1 MALPIFTPIF
11 IVLMKLN
18 ISIFT
23 PKRSFL
29 LIAILCFIIYGNS
42 LNNEYSLDDDMVV
55 DNVLVT
61 HGIKAIPDIFKT
73 RYAVGKQEYEYRP
86 IVTSSF
92 ALEKQLFHELPA
104 SQTKE
109 EKIKNDQLTQA
120 NVSHFINLLLYI
132 FTCILLYK
140 LLQTIFKEYNLLLP
154 LLATLLFVVH
164 PLHTEPVVNIK
175 SRDELFVLLGLLI
188 ALIFYVKYATTHQLK
203 YVGLAMLA
211 VLFAALSKKNALA
224 ALGLVPV
231 VLYFVKADYKKI
243 GIATFSVLLM
253 VIAFVLMKKGL
264 LSGKATREMLFFEN
278 PLVYQGNFMDRIT
291 VALYCSWF
299 YLEMLIFPMNL
310 SFYYGY
316 NQIPMTDFTYWQV
329 WTALLFFI
337 PAGIYGFIQFLKRK
351 PIGLGIVIWFGVMLG
366 VINLL
371 FPIVG
376 IVADRFTYIF
386 SIGFCI
392 VVAYLL
398 LKIFKIETAK
408 SIIKVKLPAIFI
420 FTILGILV
428 VYSLR
433 TIARNPNWHD
443 KLTLYKND
451 IQHLTESAKAHALI
465 ANTMYPELSLEVRKK
480 TNVALYKKKVD
491 KIIYHYKE
499 ALRIDS
505 TYLTSLNN
513 LGSVYVNFLQDY
525 PKAISYCS
533 KAISMDPTYIEA
545 HTNLAFSYH
554 QIEKHDLALKHY
566 AKVIELTPENMI
578 TYEKFMNIA
587 RDSDN
592 AQLGVNLLK
601 NLEGKIPDSKVLF
614 VSLANLYSL
623 LSNSNEFTIYYFE
636 KAFQL
641 DPSDKQLCAH
651 IHRLHLNAGNFE
663 RANQYFEACK

>member
-1 MALPIFTPIF
+1 
-11 IVLMKLN
+11 MKLN
-18 ISIFT
+18 LSILT
-23 PKRSFL
+23 PKRSYL
-29 LIAILCFIIYGNS
+29 LIAVLCFIIYGNS
-42 LNNEYSLDDDMVV
+42 LNNEYALDDDMVV
-55 DNVLVT
+55 DNVLVS
-61 HGIKAIPDIFKT
+61 HGVKAIPEIFKT

-86 IVTSSF
+86 MVTSSF
-92 ALEKQLFHELPA
+92 ALEKQLFYGLPA

-109 EKIKNDQLTQA
+109 EKIKNNQLTQA

-132 FTCILLYK
+132 ITCILLYK
-140 LLQTIFKEYNLLLP
+140 LLLTVFKDYNQ
-154 LLATLLFVVH
+154 LLALLTTLLFVVH

-175 SRDELFVLLGLLI
+175 SRDELFVLLGLLT
-188 ALIFYVKYATTHQLK
+188 ALIYYIKYATTHQLK
-203 YVGLAMLA
+203 YVGFAMVA

-231 VLYFVKADYKKI
+231 VLYFVKTDYKKI

-264 LSGKATREMLFFEN
+264 LSGKATREMLYFEN
-278 PLVYQGNFMDRIT
+278 PLAYEGNFMDRIT
-291 VALYCSWF
+291 VAFYSSWF
-299 YLEMLIFPMNL
+299 YLEMLIFPVNL

-316 NQIPMTDFTYWQV
+316 NQIPMATFSNWQV
-329 WTALLFFI
+329 WAAIIFFI
-337 PAGIYGFIQFLKRK
+337 PVGIYGFIQFLKRK
-351 PIGLGIVIWFGVMLG
+351 VIGLGIVIWFGVMLG

-392 VVAYLL
+392 VVAYSL
-398 LKIFKIETAK
+398 LKIFKIDT
-408 SIIKVKLPAIFI
+408 SNTTVGIKLPTTFVL
-420 FTILGILV
+420 TILAIMV
-428 VYSLR
+428 VYSSR

-443 KLTLYKND
+443 KLTLYEND
-451 IQHLTESAKAHALI
+451 IEHLSESAKAHALI
-465 ANTMYPELSLEVRKK
+465 ANTIYPELSLEFRK
-480 TNVALYKKKVD
+480 NPNMALYKKDID
-491 KIIYHYKE
+491 KIIYHYQE

-505 TYLTSLNN
+505 TYLTSINN

-525 PKAISYCS
+525 EKAINYCS
-533 KAISMDPTYIEA
+533 KAVTIDSSYVEA
-545 HTNLAFSYH
+545 HINLAFSYH
-554 QIEKHDLALKHY
+554 QLGKHDLALTHY
-566 AKVIELTPENMI
+566 VKVIELTPENMS

-623 LSNSNEFTIYYFE
+623 LPNSHEFTIYYFE

-641 DPSDKQLCAH
+641 DPSDKQLCTH